1 MAKAPAAPTPT
12 HYKFKVK
19 APIYEA
25 GTQFVP
31 GTTYTVK
38 ASVYEKIKAVAVDAA
53 PIIKE

>member
-1 MAKAPAAPTPT
+1 MAKAPSPPSPT
-12 HYKFKVK
+12 HYKLKVK

-31 GTTYTVK
+31 GPIYTVK
-38 ASVYEKIKAVAVDAA
+38 AAVYEKIRAVAKDVA

>member
-12 HYKFKVK
+12 HYKLKVK

-31 GTTYTVK
+31 GPTYTVK
-38 ASVYEKIKAVAVDAA
+38 AAIYDKIKAVVENAA

>member
-1 MAKAPAAPTPT
+1 MPKAPSSPTPT
-12 HYKFKVK
+12 HYRLKVK

-31 GTTYTVK
+31 GPTYTVK
-38 ASVYEKIKAVAVDAA
+38 AAVYEKIRAVAKDVA

>member
-1 MAKAPAAPTPT
+1 MAKAPSPPSPT
-12 HYKFKVK
+12 HYRLRVK

-31 GTTYTVK
+31 GPTYTVK
-38 ASVYEKIKAVAVDAA
+38 AAVYEKIRAVAKDVA

>member
-1 MAKAPAAPTPT
+1 MAKAPSPPSPT
-12 HYKFKVK
+12 HYKLKVK

-31 GTTYTVK
+31 GVIYTVK
-38 ASVYEKIKAVAVDAA
+38 AAVYEKIRAVAKDVA